1 MAKPT
6 DSKPVTGG
14 SNPSPPAY
22 PPIYII
28 WRAKDKGIFY
38 SRVIHKDGKLV
49 YQYIVDDDDIA
60 YEDWEWTT
68 STRGIIENLLEDL
81 SVHLYDMDIY

>member
-28 WRAKDKGIFY
+28 WRAKDEGTFR
-38 SRVIHKDGKLV
+38 SRVIYEDGIVK
-49 YQYIVDDDDIA
+49 YQYRDSDNVWICMTKA
-60 YEDWEWTT
+60 
-68 STRGIIENLLEDL
+68 IEANMHQDVY
-81 SVHLYDMDIY
+81 SWGMVIY